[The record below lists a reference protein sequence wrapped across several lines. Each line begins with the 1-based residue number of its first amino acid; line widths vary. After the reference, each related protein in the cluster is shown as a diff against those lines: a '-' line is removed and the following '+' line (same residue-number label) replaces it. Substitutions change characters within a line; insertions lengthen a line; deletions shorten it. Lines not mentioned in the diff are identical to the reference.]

1 MSDGLDLGEAADYIL
16 AERPGLDED
25 AVWAVLNELGAPPEK
40 SQDKIALEL
49 IARARPDVR
58 ARTPS
63 GSSPSGAPT
72 PSWSRAPT
80 GTTSRTEVRA
90 AGTPGVP
97 LH

>member
-25 AVWAVLNELGAPPEK
+25 VVWAVLNELGAPPEK
-40 SQDKIALEL
+40 SQDAIALEL

-58 ARTPS
+58 RKDAKRVIARVARLRRARAEPDWDDLEGPPRTR
-63 GSSPSGAPT
+63 GA
-72 PSWSRAPT
+72 R
-80 GTTSRTEVRA
+80 
-90 AGTPGVP
+90 